1 MLTGL
6 VKIRVCRGYDR
17 VISGGFTVSLSRLLC
32 KTILLRCY
40 AIYQRVSG
48 NRPGLRRADAGT
60 RRAALLGE
68 AGVFLTGLST
78 IQEHYLIRRNRPE
91 FHILMVSHDEGAP
104 CSPMAGS
111 SPSRREPWSFSRPP
125 CRGLRL
131 VGEAWHT
138 SWILLD
144 DVPRWQHLHRLGHR
158 IWQGRRGS
166 SSPPAQPDAGEGI
179 RSPLQPQLLSLLL
192 ALLERTPQGR
202 CAARRAAAAGAVSAG
217 GGTSG
222 RALGVALLAD
232 QMACSVPHLH
242 RLCQQVFGMGPMAWL
257 TGLRMNKA
265 RQLLLY
271 TNWPLA
277 ELAARVGYSDGANF
291 ANRFRRLTGQTPG
304 PFVDWVANLSQGRCK
319 PFEIVGSSP
328 PGSTGHTVKV
338 QIHV

>member
-1 MLTGL
+1 MPFISECLEIAPACEERMLGREGL
-6 VKIRVCRGYDR
+6 
-17 VISGGFTVSLSRLLC
+17 
-32 KTILLRCY
+32 
-40 AIYQRVSG
+40 
-48 NRPGLRRADAGT
+48 P
-60 RRAALLGE
+60 LLGE

-78 IQEHYLIRRNRPE
+78 IREHYLIRRNRPE
-91 FHILMVSHDEGAP
+91 FHILMVSHDEGGALLTDGGEQP
-104 CSPMAGS
+104 IPAGALVFL
-111 SPSRREPWSFSRPP
+111 PAAVPG
-125 CRGLRL
+125 GLRL

-158 IWQGRRGS
+158 IWQGEEGEQLYHLLS
-166 SSPPAQPDAGEGI
+166 LMQGEGI

-192 ALLERTPQGR
+192 ALLERTLQGEVR
-202 CAARRAAAAGAVSAG
+202 GTPELRLQALFRRGGARLDEPWS
-217 GGTSG
+217 
-222 RALGVALLAD
+222 VALLAD

-304 PFVDWVANLSQGRCK
+304 AFRRLGRK
-319 PFEIVGSSP
+319 PFARE
-328 PGSTGHTVKV
+328 V
-338 QIHV
+338 QTL

>member
-1 MLTGL
+1 MPFISECLEIAPACEERMLGREGL
-6 VKIRVCRGYDR
+6 
-17 VISGGFTVSLSRLLC
+17 
-32 KTILLRCY
+32 
-40 AIYQRVSG
+40 
-48 NRPGLRRADAGT
+48 P
-60 RRAALLGE
+60 LLGE

-78 IQEHYLIRRNRPE
+78 IREHYLIRRNRPE
-91 FHILMVSHDEGAP
+91 FHILMVSHDEGGALLTDGGEQP
-104 CSPMAGS
+104 IPAGALVFL
-111 SPSRREPWSFSRPP
+111 PAAVPGGF
-125 CRGLRL
+125 RL

-158 IWQGRRGS
+158 IWQGEEGEQLYHLLS
-166 SSPPAQPDAGEGI
+166 LMQGEGI

-192 ALLERTPQGR
+192 ALLERTLQGEVR
-202 CAARRAAAAGAVSAG
+202 GTPELRLQALFRRVEARLDESW
-217 GGTSG
+217 S
-222 RALGVALLAD
+222 VALLAD

-304 PFVDWVANLSQGRCK
+304 AFRRLGRK
-319 PFEIVGSSP
+319 PFARE
-328 PGSTGHTVKV
+328 V
-338 QIHV
+338 QTL

>member
-1 MLTGL
+1 MTFISECLEIAPACEERMLGREGL
-6 VKIRVCRGYDR
+6 
-17 VISGGFTVSLSRLLC
+17 
-32 KTILLRCY
+32 
-40 AIYQRVSG
+40 
-48 NRPGLRRADAGT
+48 P
-60 RRAALLGE
+60 LLGE

-78 IQEHYLIRRNRPE
+78 IREHYLIRRNRPE
-91 FHILMVSHDEGAP
+91 FHILMVSHDEGGALLTDGGEQP
-104 CSPMAGS
+104 IPAGALVFL
-111 SPSRREPWSFSRPP
+111 PAAVPG
-125 CRGLRL
+125 GLRL

-158 IWQGRRGS
+158 IWQGEEGEQLYHLLS
-166 SSPPAQPDAGEGI
+166 LMQGEGI

-192 ALLERTPQGR
+192 ALLERTLQGEVR
-202 CAARRAAAAGAVSAG
+202 GTPELRLQALFRRVEARLDEPWS
-217 GGTSG
+217 
-222 RALGVALLAD
+222 VALLAD

-304 PFVDWVANLSQGRCK
+304 AFRRLGRK
-319 PFEIVGSSP
+319 PFARE
-328 PGSTGHTVKV
+328 V
-338 QIHV
+338 QTL

>member
-1 MLTGL
+1 MPFISECLEIAPACEERMLGREGL
-6 VKIRVCRGYDR
+6 
-17 VISGGFTVSLSRLLC
+17 
-32 KTILLRCY
+32 
-40 AIYQRVSG
+40 
-48 NRPGLRRADAGT
+48 P
-60 RRAALLGE
+60 LLGE

-78 IQEHYLIRRNRPE
+78 IREHYLIRRNRPE
-91 FHILMVSHDEGAP
+91 FHILMVSHDEGGALLTDGGEQP
-104 CSPMAGS
+104 IPAGALVFL
-111 SPSRREPWSFSRPP
+111 PAAVPG
-125 CRGLRL
+125 GLRL

-158 IWQGRRGS
+158 IWQGEEGVQLYHLLS
-166 SSPPAQPDAGEGI
+166 LMQGEGI
-179 RSPLQPQLLSLLL
+179 RSPLQPQLLNLLL
-192 ALLERTPQGR
+192 ALLERTLQGEVR
-202 CAARRAAAAGAVSAG
+202 GTPELRLQALFRRVEARLDEPWS
-217 GGTSG
+217 
-222 RALGVALLAD
+222 VALLAD

-304 PFVDWVANLSQGRCK
+304 AFRRLGRK
-319 PFEIVGSSP
+319 PFARE
-328 PGSTGHTVKV
+328 V
-338 QIHV
+338 QTL

>member
-1 MLTGL
+1 MPFISECLEIAPACEERMLGREGL
-6 VKIRVCRGYDR
+6 
-17 VISGGFTVSLSRLLC
+17 
-32 KTILLRCY
+32 
-40 AIYQRVSG
+40 
-48 NRPGLRRADAGT
+48 P
-60 RRAALLGE
+60 LLGE

-78 IQEHYLIRRNRPE
+78 IREHYLIRRNRPE
-91 FHILMVSHDEGAP
+91 FHILMVSHDEGGALLTDGGEQP
-104 CSPMAGS
+104 IPAGALVFL
-111 SPSRREPWSFSRPP
+111 PAAVPG
-125 CRGLRL
+125 GLRL
-131 VGEAWHT
+131 EAWHT

-158 IWQGRRGS
+158 IWQGEEGEQLYHLLS
-166 SSPPAQPDAGEGI
+166 LMQGEGI

-192 ALLERTPQGR
+192 ALLERTLQGEVR
-202 CAARRAAAAGAVSAG
+202 GTPELRLQALFRRVEARLDEPWS
-217 GGTSG
+217 
-222 RALGVALLAD
+222 VALLAD

-304 PFVDWVANLSQGRCK
+304 AFRRLGRK
-319 PFEIVGSSP
+319 PFARE
-328 PGSTGHTVKV
+328 V
-338 QIHV
+338 QTL

>member
-1 MLTGL
+1 MPFISECLEIAPACEERMLGREGL
-6 VKIRVCRGYDR
+6 
-17 VISGGFTVSLSRLLC
+17 
-32 KTILLRCY
+32 
-40 AIYQRVSG
+40 
-48 NRPGLRRADAGT
+48 P
-60 RRAALLGE
+60 LLGE

-78 IQEHYLIRRNRPE
+78 IREHYLIRRNRPE
-91 FHILMVSHDEGAP
+91 FHILMVSHDEGGALLTDGGEQP
-104 CSPMAGS
+104 IPAGALVFL
-111 SPSRREPWSFSRPP
+111 PAAVPG
-125 CRGLRL
+125 GLRL

-158 IWQGRRGS
+158 IWQGEEGEQLYHLLS
-166 SSPPAQPDAGEGI
+166 LMQGEGI

-192 ALLERTPQGR
+192 ALLERTLQGEVR
-202 CAARRAAAAGAVSAG
+202 GTPELRLQAPFRRVGARLDEPWS
-217 GGTSG
+217 
-222 RALGVALLAD
+222 VALLAD

-304 PFVDWVANLSQGRCK
+304 AFRRLGRK
-319 PFEIVGSSP
+319 PFARE
-328 PGSTGHTVKV
+328 V
-338 QIHV
+338 QTL

>member
-1 MLTGL
+1 MPFISECLEIAPACEERMLGREGL
-6 VKIRVCRGYDR
+6 
-17 VISGGFTVSLSRLLC
+17 
-32 KTILLRCY
+32 
-40 AIYQRVSG
+40 
-48 NRPGLRRADAGT
+48 P
-60 RRAALLGE
+60 LLGE

-78 IQEHYLIRRNRPE
+78 IREHYLIRRNRPE
-91 FHILMVSHDEGAP
+91 FHILMVSHDEGGALLTDGGEQP
-104 CSPMAGS
+104 IPAGALVFL
-111 SPSRREPWSFSRPP
+111 PAAVPG
-125 CRGLRL
+125 GLRL

-144 DVPRWQHLHRLGHR
+144 DVPRWQYLHRLGHR
-158 IWQGRRGS
+158 IWQGEEGEQLYHLLS
-166 SSPPAQPDAGEGI
+166 LMQGEGI

-192 ALLERTPQGR
+192 ALLERTLQGEVR
-202 CAARRAAAAGAVSAG
+202 GTPELRLQALFRRVEAR
-217 GGTSG
+217 
-222 RALGVALLAD
+222 LDEPWCVALLAD

-304 PFVDWVANLSQGRCK
+304 AFRRLGRK
-319 PFEIVGSSP
+319 PFARE
-328 PGSTGHTVKV
+328 V
-338 QIHV
+338 QTL

>member
-1 MLTGL
+1 MPFISESLEIAPACEERMLGREGL
-6 VKIRVCRGYDR
+6 
-17 VISGGFTVSLSRLLC
+17 
-32 KTILLRCY
+32 
-40 AIYQRVSG
+40 
-48 NRPGLRRADAGT
+48 P
-60 RRAALLGE
+60 LLGE

-78 IQEHYLIRRNRPE
+78 IREHYLIRRNRPE
-91 FHILMVSHDEGAP
+91 FHILMVSHGEGGALLTDGGEQP
-104 CSPMAGS
+104 IPAGALVFL
-111 SPSRREPWSFSRPP
+111 PAAVPG
-125 CRGLRL
+125 GLRL

-158 IWQGRRGS
+158 IWQGEEGEQLYHLLS
-166 SSPPAQPDAGEGI
+166 LMQGEGI

-192 ALLERTPQGR
+192 ALLERTLQGEVR
-202 CAARRAAAAGAVSAG
+202 GTPELRLQALFRRVEARLDEPWS
-217 GGTSG
+217 
-222 RALGVALLAD
+222 VALLAD

-304 PFVDWVANLSQGRCK
+304 AFRRLGRK
-319 PFEIVGSSP
+319 PFARE
-328 PGSTGHTVKV
+328 V
-338 QIHV
+338 QTL

>member
-1 MLTGL
+1 MPFISECLEIAPACEERMLGREGL
-6 VKIRVCRGYDR
+6 
-17 VISGGFTVSLSRLLC
+17 
-32 KTILLRCY
+32 
-40 AIYQRVSG
+40 
-48 NRPGLRRADAGT
+48 P
-60 RRAALLGE
+60 LLGE

-78 IQEHYLIRRNRPE
+78 IREHYLIRRNRPE
-91 FHILMVSHDEGAP
+91 FHILMVSHDEGGALLTDGGEQP
-104 CSPMAGS
+104 IPAGALVFL
-111 SPSRREPWSFSRPP
+111 PAAVPG
-125 CRGLRL
+125 GLRL

-158 IWQGRRGS
+158 IRQGEEGEQLYHLLS
-166 SSPPAQPDAGEGI
+166 LMQGEGI
-179 RSPLQPQLLSLLL
+179 RSSLQPQLLSLLL
-192 ALLERTPQGR
+192 ALLERTLQGEVR
-202 CAARRAAAAGAVSAG
+202 GTPELRLQALFRRVEARLDEPWS
-217 GGTSG
+217 
-222 RALGVALLAD
+222 VALLAD

-304 PFVDWVANLSQGRCK
+304 AFRRLGRK
-319 PFEIVGSSP
+319 PFARE
-328 PGSTGHTVKV
+328 V
-338 QIHV
+338 QTL

>member
-1 MLTGL
+1 MPFISECLEIAPACEERMLGREGL
-6 VKIRVCRGYDR
+6 
-17 VISGGFTVSLSRLLC
+17 
-32 KTILLRCY
+32 
-40 AIYQRVSG
+40 
-48 NRPGLRRADAGT
+48 P
-60 RRAALLGE
+60 LLGE

-78 IQEHYLIRRNRPE
+78 IREHYLIRRNRPE
-91 FHILMVSHDEGAP
+91 FHILMVSHDEGGSLLTDGGEQP
-104 CSPMAGS
+104 IPAGALVFL
-111 SPSRREPWSFSRPP
+111 PAAVPG
-125 CRGLRL
+125 GLRL

-158 IWQGRRGS
+158 IWQGEEGEQLYHLLS
-166 SSPPAQPDAGEGI
+166 LMQGEGI

-192 ALLERTPQGR
+192 ALLERTLQGEVR
-202 CAARRAAAAGAVSAG
+202 GTPELRLQALFRRVEARLDEPWS
-217 GGTSG
+217 
-222 RALGVALLAD
+222 VALLAD

-304 PFVDWVANLSQGRCK
+304 AFRRLGRK
-319 PFEIVGSSP
+319 PFARE
-328 PGSTGHTVKV
+328 V
-338 QIHV
+338 QTL